1 MAVVDGDTNVIREY
15 DSDDADFGIY
25 NAGEKV
31 TLLCGRED
39 FYNPTKIQQL
49 RSKCVDI
56 QNDYFIKIFFMSMLA
71 PEFVSI
77 FFGLKPATADA
88 IKDVGVS
95 SLKQLT
101 MLFSFREQLPLR
113 QDWGMIALR

>member
-49 RSKCVDI
+49 RSKCV
-56 QNDYFIKIFFMSMLA
+56 
-71 PEFVSI
+71 
-77 FFGLKPATADA
+77 G
-88 IKDVGVS
+88 
-95 SLKQLT
+95 
-101 MLFSFREQLPLR
+101 
-113 QDWGMIALR
+113 

>member
-56 QNDYFIKIFFMSMLA
+56 KMITLFK
-71 PEFVSI
+71 
-77 FFGLKPATADA
+77 
-88 IKDVGVS
+88 S
-95 SLKQLT
+95 SLCQCLH
-101 MLFSFREQLPLR
+101 LSLSAYFL
-113 QDWGMIALR
+113 D